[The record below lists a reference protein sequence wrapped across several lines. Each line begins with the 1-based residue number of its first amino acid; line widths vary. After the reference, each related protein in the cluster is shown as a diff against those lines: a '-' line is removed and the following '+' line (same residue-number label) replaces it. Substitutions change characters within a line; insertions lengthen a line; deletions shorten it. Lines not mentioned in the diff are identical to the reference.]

1 MDKSYIIV
9 AIIILVSI
17 IYLYHMQV
25 LWQTQFVKRLQ
36 FTFGL
41 YFSQFEWFNPL
52 YLQDKSGGFKTQSY
66 VEVIYLRLD
75 SIQHAYPHA
84 IPSN

>member
-1 MDKSYIIV
+1 MDKCYIIV

-36 FTFGL
+36 FTLASTFLSLSGL
-41 YFSQFEWFNPL
+41 THFTCRINLVDSKHRP
-52 YLQDKSGGFKTQSY
+52 T
-66 VEVIYLRLD
+66 LR
-75 SIQHAYPHA
+75 
-84 IPSN
+84 